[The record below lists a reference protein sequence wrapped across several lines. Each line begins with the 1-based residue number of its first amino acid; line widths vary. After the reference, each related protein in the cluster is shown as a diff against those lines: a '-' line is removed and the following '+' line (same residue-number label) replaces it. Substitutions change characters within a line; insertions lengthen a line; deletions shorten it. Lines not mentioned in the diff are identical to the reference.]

1 MLCWYESTKTEQW
14 FAPPSLHLPH
24 SSAGIWS
31 GAFMR
36 TIQKH
41 RNKYWISKYFWDIL
55 RRNRI
60 SRYATC
66 TKKRFVLAKKREK
79 KRRRR
84 KNRNKDFFKSRNELT
99 LLFLTGFWKERR
111 KRETERKEQRRA
123 SPGNKLEIMDLFDIR
138 PQSGQPILRGT
149 RPNCN

>member
-66 TKKRFVLAKKREK
+66 TKKRFVLAKKKEKKKEEEEKTGIKTFSRAGMNSPCCFSQDSERRGGREK
-79 KRRRR
+79 QRE
-84 KNRNKDFFKSRNELT
+84 KSKGEL
-99 LLFLTGFWKERR
+99 LLGTSWKLW
-111 KRETERKEQRRA
+111 TY
-123 SPGNKLEIMDLFDIR
+123 SISDLRVDNL
-138 PQSGQPILRGT
+138 S
-149 RPNCN
+149 